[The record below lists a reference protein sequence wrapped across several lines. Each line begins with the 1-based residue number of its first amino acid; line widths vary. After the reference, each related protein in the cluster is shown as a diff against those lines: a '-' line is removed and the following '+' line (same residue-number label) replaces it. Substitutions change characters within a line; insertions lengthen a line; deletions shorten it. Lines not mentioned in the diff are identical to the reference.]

1 MPKDIILKAL
11 LGGLYF
17 FVADNEKLNSMQARK
32 ERQYANFGES
42 TFIGRT
48 QTCKCCISYLKEKNT
63 ELNVCQDMKI
73 ALNVLGRGIMPAQLT
88 VWLIIDRTKKI
99 RGTL

>member
-32 ERQYANFGES
+32 ERQYANFGEY
-42 TFIGRT
+42 IYW
-48 QTCKCCISYLKEKNT
+48 SYANLQMLHLLLKGEKH
-63 ELNVCQDMKI
+63 
-73 ALNVLGRGIMPAQLT
+73 
-88 VWLIIDRTKKI
+88 
-99 RGTL
+99 